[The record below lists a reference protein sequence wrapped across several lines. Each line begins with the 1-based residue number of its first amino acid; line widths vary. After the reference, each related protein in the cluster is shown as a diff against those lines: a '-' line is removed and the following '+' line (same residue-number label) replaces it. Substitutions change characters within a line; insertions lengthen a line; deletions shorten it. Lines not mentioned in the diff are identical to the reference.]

1 MSCDACATLIGQPS
15 FVHPHDRLQT
25 EARHRVPSISSYF
38 RCGECGNVLLRFE
51 PHHLSSEQLQNW
63 RLVVPGSGIPLGP
76 ECTAN
81 FHHYRAKPQRYTF
94 YLRLWHW
101 HDNHPLPPR
110 LNKAAR
116 ELLYYGRRLKQK
128 IVTPRPR
135 HGEDEYGDH
144 VVARDRYSTPVRLF
158 NPVPLETIE
167 KRFAQIHRANE
178 HLYNGDGSWDPHPL
192 MPLYGSGIPLE
203 EVSDRILG
211 YLGAFKAFGDPEFLQ
226 RAEEAGRYLLERRL
240 FATGHL
246 RLEAHLVI
254 ELEYAYAGC
263 ALLALWEHDRAQSE
277 YLRAAV
283 KIGDRLVEEHI
294 GGAIDHALKVAQ
306 LLAPLYRITGNETY
320 LNAALRRAMRA
331 VALQLPYG
339 GWPGQDSRIWYHCII
354 ARSLI
359 DVYVATP
366 NTLAY
371 YTKKDRLARTITAAL
386 NRLLLSQSEGGEV
399 KIGRGNRNTD
409 PVFAY
414 QEQLLL
420 RTTVAFTGKQFVP
433 ATLSLHDFV
442 PRDVID
448 FLTAAFDELA
458 VQPAAIAAHG
468 AASVLMDTSAVHRLE
483 FETYMVGR
491 YAQFLKRITQLNSET
506 VNRLAGPLYVNGE
519 SYVVRERNTAV
530 SAA

>member
-1 MSCDACATLIGQPS
+1 
-15 FVHPHDRLQT
+15 V
-25 EARHRVPSISSYF
+25 
-38 RCGECGNVLLRFE
+38 RFE
-51 PHHLSSEQLQNW
+51 PHRLSSEDPQVW
-63 RLVVPGSGIPLGP
+63 RVLVPGGGIPLGP

-81 FHHYRAKPQRYTF
+81 FHHYRAKPQRYTL
-94 YLRLWHW
+94 YLKLWHW

-135 HGEDEYGDH
+135 HGLDEYGDR
-144 VVARDRYSTPVRLF
+144 VVPRDRYSSPVRFF
-158 NPVPLETIE
+158 NPVPLDAVE
-167 KRFAQIHRANE
+167 KRFDRIHEANE

-203 EVSDRILG
+203 EVSERILG
-211 YLGAFKAFGDPEFLQ
+211 YLGAFEAFGDTVFLK

-240 FATGHL
+240 FASGHL

-263 ALLALWEHDRAQSE
+263 ALLALWEHDRAQLE
-277 YLRAAV
+277 YLRAA
-283 KIGDRLVEEHI
+283 IQIADRLTEEHI
-294 GGAIDHALKVAQ
+294 GGAIDHALKVTQ
-306 LLAPLYRITGNETY
+306 LLAPLYRITGKKTY
-320 LNAALRRAMRA
+320 LTAALRRSLRA
-331 VALQLPYG
+331 VALQLPFG

-354 ARSLI
+354 GRSLI
-359 DVYVATP
+359 DTYVATP

-371 YTKKDRLARTITAAL
+371 YTTKDRLARTITAAL
-386 NRLLLSQSEGGEV
+386 NRVLLAQSERGNV
-399 KIGRGNRNTD
+399 KIGRGDESMD
-409 PVFAY
+409 PLFSE

-420 RTTVAFTGKQFVP
+420 RNTVSFTGEQFVQ
-433 ATLSLHDFV
+433 ATLSLHEFI

-458 VQPAAIAAHG
+458 IQPAAIAAHG
-468 AASVLMDTSAVHRLE
+468 AAAVLVNSSAVHRLE

-491 YAQFLKRITQLNSET
+491 YAQFVKRLTQRNTETLK
-506 VNRLAGPLYVNGE
+506 RLAGP
-519 SYVVRERNTAV
+519 SY
-530 SAA
+530 AASRK